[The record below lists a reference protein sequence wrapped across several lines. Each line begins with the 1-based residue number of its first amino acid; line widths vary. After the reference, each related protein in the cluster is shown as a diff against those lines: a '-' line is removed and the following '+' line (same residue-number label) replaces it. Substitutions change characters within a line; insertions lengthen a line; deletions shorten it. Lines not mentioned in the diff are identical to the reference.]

1 MSGMGD
7 DEEEYHGPVTA
18 VIGDAE
24 ITVTAHL
31 AGHFDPLSG
40 GYRWTG
46 RLVADP
52 EVDRL
57 FAQGRR
63 AVLLRTP
70 EGHEGRGELA
80 EVNVWGGYRVRGSG
94 RPPFA
99 VPELGVEAL

>member
-7 DEEEYHGPVTA
+7 DEEEYYGTVTA
-18 VIGDAE
+18 VFDE
-24 ITVTAHL
+24 TEVTVTAHL

-40 GYRWTG
+40 EYRWTG

-52 EVDRL
+52 ELDRL
-57 FAQGRR
+57 FRQGQR

-70 EGHEGRGELA
+70 EGYAGKGELV
-80 EVNVWGGYRVRGSG
+80 EVNVWGGYRVRGRG

-99 VPELGVEAL
+99 VPELSAEEI